1 MKFKSKDLMEST
13 GNKFHDLYLLS
24 QKIDFLKPRRDKSTA
39 EVEYELQ
46 KEECSFQPNADGIV
60 PMNQTAVNNCN
71 KSVTNVGGS
80 SNMK

>member
-39 EVEYELQ
+39 EIEYELQ
-46 KEECSFQPNADGIV
+46 KQECSFQPNADGIL
-60 PMNQTAVNNCN
+60 P
-71 KSVTNVGGS
+71 TN
-80 SNMK
+80 